1 MSKGFS
7 DTSGN
12 GMEKT
17 IGVLG
22 AGAWGTALAQVA
34 AIAGNKVIIWALET
48 DVANDINNNHQNSAF
63 LPNID
68 LSPNIIA
75 TNSLDDLVDVTA
87 ILAVIPAQFMRK
99 TLGQIGPKLRDKMP
113 IALCSKGIEQNSLEI
128 MTEVL
133 AQTIPR
139 ATPIVI
145 SGPSFAKDVAIGLP
159 TAVTLA
165 CPDKEVGAQI
175 VNLIGISTF
184 RPYWVDDL
192 IGAEIG
198 GAVKNVLAIACGMA
212 EGRGLGESARAALI
226 TRGFAEMVRL
236 GVQMGAKAQTLNGL
250 CGLGDLVL
258 TCSSKSSRNFS
269 LGFALG
275 QGQTFEEAQKGKKSV
290 AEGAATAPAL
300 AQLAKKYGV
309 DMPICA
315 AVAAIL
321 DGRLAVNEAIE
332 ALLNRPF
339 KQEGQ

>member
-1 MSKGFS
+1 MTQAKH
-7 DTSGN
+7 
-12 GMEKT
+12 K

-34 AIAGNKVIIWALET
+34 ASAGNEVLIWALET
-48 DVANDINNNHQNSAF
+48 DVALDINQNHRNSLF

-68 LSPNIIA
+68 LSVMISA
-75 TNSLDDLVDVTA
+75 TNDLSQMSNMDA
-87 ILAVIPAQFMRK
+87 ILAVVPAQFTRK
-99 TLGQIGPKLRDKMP
+99 TFENLAQFLKPSTP
-113 IALCSKGIEQNSLEI
+113 IALCSKGIEQKSLEF
-128 MTEVL
+128 MTDVL
-133 AQTIPR
+133 ADTLPQAIP
-139 ATPIVI
+139 AVI

-165 CPDKEVGAQI
+165 CADKV
-175 VNLIGISTF
+175 IGEKLVKMLGIATF
-184 RPYWVDDL
+184 RPYLSNDL

-212 EGRGLGESARAALI
+212 EGKGLGESARSALI

-236 GVQMGAKAQTLNGL
+236 GIALGANEKTLNGL

-275 QGQTFEEAQKGKKSV
+275 QGQTLEEALKGKNSV

-300 AQLAKKYGV
+300 LELAKKHNV
-309 DMPICA
+309 EMPICFA
-315 AVAAIL
+315 IAAIL
-321 DGRLAVNEAIE
+321 DGKVAVDEAIHG
-332 ALLNRPF
+332 LLTRPF
-339 KQEGQ
+339 REE

>member
-1 MSKGFS
+1 MTQAKH
-7 DTSGN
+7 
-12 GMEKT
+12 K

-34 AIAGNKVIIWALET
+34 ASAGNEVLIWALET
-48 DVANDINNNHQNSAF
+48 DVALDINQNHRNSLF

-68 LSPNIIA
+68 LSVMISA
-75 TNSLDDLVDVTA
+75 TNDLSQMSNMDA
-87 ILAVIPAQFMRK
+87 ILAVVPAQFTRK
-99 TLGQIGPKLRDKMP
+99 TFENLAPFLKPSTP
-113 IALCSKGIEQNSLEI
+113 IALCSKGIEQKSLEF
-128 MTEVL
+128 MTDVL
-133 AQTIPR
+133 ADTLPKAIP
-139 ATPIVI
+139 AVI

-165 CPDKEVGAQI
+165 CADKV
-175 VNLIGISTF
+175 IGEKLVKMLGIATF
-184 RPYWVDDL
+184 RPYLSSDL

-212 EGRGLGESARAALI
+212 EGKGLGESARSALI

-236 GVQMGAKAQTLNGL
+236 GIALGANEKTLNGL

-275 QGQTFEEAQKGKKSV
+275 QGQTLEEALKGKNSV

-300 AQLAKKYGV
+300 LELAKKHNV
-309 DMPICA
+309 EMPICFA
-315 AVAAIL
+315 IAAIL
-321 DGRLAVNEAIE
+321 DGKVAVDEAIHG
-332 ALLNRPF
+332 LLTRPF
-339 KQEGQ
+339 REE

>member
-1 MSKGFS
+1 MTQAKH
-7 DTSGN
+7 
-12 GMEKT
+12 K

-34 AIAGNKVIIWALET
+34 ASAGNEVLIWALET
-48 DVANDINNNHQNSAF
+48 DVALDINQNHRNSLF

-68 LSPNIIA
+68 LSVMISA
-75 TNSLDDLVDVTA
+75 TNDLSQMSNMDA
-87 ILAVIPAQFMRK
+87 ILAVVPAQFTRK
-99 TLGQIGPKLRDKMP
+99 TFENLAPFLKPSTP
-113 IALCSKGIEQNSLEI
+113 IALCSKGIEQKSLEF
-128 MTEVL
+128 MTDVL
-133 AQTIPR
+133 ADTLPQAIP
-139 ATPIVI
+139 AVI

-165 CPDKEVGAQI
+165 CADKV
-175 VNLIGISTF
+175 IGEKLVKMLGIATF
-184 RPYWVDDL
+184 RPYLSNDL

-212 EGRGLGESARAALI
+212 EGKGLGESARSALI

-236 GVQMGAKAQTLNGL
+236 GIALGANEKTLNGL

-275 QGQTFEEAQKGKKSV
+275 QGQTLEEALKGKNSV

-300 AQLAKKYGV
+300 LELAKKHNV
-309 DMPICA
+309 EMPICFA
-315 AVAAIL
+315 IAAIL
-321 DGRLAVNEAIE
+321 DGKVAVDEAIHG
-332 ALLNRPF
+332 LLTRPF
-339 KQEGQ
+339 REE

>member
-1 MSKGFS
+1 MTQAKH
-7 DTSGN
+7 
-12 GMEKT
+12 K

-34 AIAGNKVIIWALET
+34 ASAGNEVLIWALET
-48 DVANDINNNHQNSAF
+48 DVALDINQNHRNSLF

-68 LSPNIIA
+68 LSVMISA
-75 TNSLDDLVDVTA
+75 TNDLSQMSNMDA
-87 ILAVIPAQFMRK
+87 ILAVVPAQFTRK
-99 TLGQIGPKLRDKMP
+99 TFENLAPFLKPSTP
-113 IALCSKGIEQNSLEI
+113 IALCSKGIEQKSLEF
-128 MTEVL
+128 MTDVL
-133 AQTIPR
+133 ADTLPQAIP
-139 ATPIVI
+139 AVI

-165 CPDKEVGAQI
+165 CADKV
-175 VNLIGISTF
+175 IGEKLVKMLGIATF
-184 RPYWVDDL
+184 RPYLSNDL

-212 EGRGLGESARAALI
+212 EGKGLGESARSALI

-236 GVQMGAKAQTLNGL
+236 GIALGANEKTLNGL

-275 QGQTFEEAQKGKKSV
+275 QGQTLEEAQKGKNSV

-300 AQLAKKYGV
+300 LELAKKHNV
-309 DMPICA
+309 EMPICFA
-315 AVAAIL
+315 IAAIL
-321 DGRLAVNEAIE
+321 DGKVAVDEAIHG
-332 ALLNRPF
+332 LLTRPF
-339 KQEGQ
+339 REE

>member
-1 MSKGFS
+1 MAQNINK
-7 DTSGN
+7 
-12 GMEKT
+12 

-34 AIAGNKVIIWALET
+34 AKAGNDVIIWALEKN
-48 DVANDINNNHQNSAF
+48 VAEDINNNHQNSMF

-68 LSPNIIA
+68 LSPRIKASN
-75 TNSLDDLVDVTA
+75 DLAQMADMDA
-87 ILAVIPAQFMRK
+87 ILAVVPAQFTRRTFENLAPFLKPK
-99 TLGQIGPKLRDKMP
+99 TPV
-113 IALCSKGIEQNSLEI
+113 ALCSKGIEQNSLEF
-128 MTEVL
+128 MTDVL
-133 AQTIPR
+133 AKTLPNAIP
-139 ATPIVI
+139 AVI

-165 CPDKEVGAQI
+165 CANKEIGE
-175 VNLIGISTF
+175 NLVKMLGISTF
-184 RPYWVDDL
+184 RPYLSHDL

-212 EGRGLGESARAALI
+212 EGKGLGESARSALI

-236 GVQMGAKAQTLNGL
+236 GVALGANPNTLNGL

-275 QGQTFEEAQKGKKSV
+275 QGQTLEQALSGKNSV

-300 AQLAKKYGV
+300 TELAQKNNV
-309 DMPICA
+309 EMPICSA
-315 AVAAIL
+315 IAAIL
-321 DGRLAVNEAIE
+321 AGKVQVEDVIH

-339 KQEGQ
+339 KTE